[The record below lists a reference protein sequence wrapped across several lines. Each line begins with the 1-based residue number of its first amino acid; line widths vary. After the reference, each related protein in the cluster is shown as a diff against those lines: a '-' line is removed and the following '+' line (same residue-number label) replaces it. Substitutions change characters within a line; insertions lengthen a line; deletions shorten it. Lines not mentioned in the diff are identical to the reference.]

1 MNRSPFPSGG
11 CPLFG
16 DESKIW
22 DSLDKAT
29 QEEVLD
35 RLALLLLR
43 HLQQTAPYAAAEL
56 PLADTHATE
65 SPTDIHNIVSC
76 RKECST

>member
-1 MNRSPFPSGG
+1 MNRSHFPSGG
-11 CPLFG
+11 FPLFCG
-16 DESKIW
+16 ESEIW

-35 RLALLLLR
+35 WLALLLLR
-43 HLQQTAPYAAAEL
+43 HLQQTASNAAAER
-56 PLADTHATE
+56 PLADARATE
-65 SPTDIHNIVSC
+65 SPTDIDKIAFY